1 MSFIIANGHL
11 KPQMLQF
18 NINIIN
24 TVNKKKQY
32 QHSGSYLPWYGVSMP
47 YLWAGLSVLSQF
59 LKKNVSL
66 DCINHFGERRSV
78 SLTFFTLGVVP
89 LIDQSIDWLRNCM
102 LIKGCWQQIRHRMTR
117 KLDVSQWDGL
127 SYQEC
132 RRRSLHHCNR
142 ISYQTLALALKKKRL
157 TIKFLFSWQIGTLFH
172 IYNRVFA
179 NQVEE
184 VDKYLYSKLTSLCTL
199 TLTVYVFLSQSFFLE
214 PHIQMMLRLKL

>member
-11 KPQMLQF
+11 KIQMLQF

-32 QHSGSYLPWYGVSMP
+32 QHSGVISLDTESLCPIYELDCQFSP
-47 YLWAGLSVLSQF
+47 QF

-102 LIKGCWQQIRHRMTR
+102 LIEGCWQQIRHRMTR

>member
-1 MSFIIANGHL
+1 MSWTVSSLTVL
-11 KPQMLQF
+11 KKECQPWLHQSLWWKKISALDIF
-18 NINIIN
+18 HSRCGPIDRSIN
-24 TVNKKKQY
+24 TV
-32 QHSGSYLPWYGVSMP
+32 
-47 YLWAGLSVLSQF
+47 
-59 LKKNVSL
+59 
-66 DCINHFGERRSV
+66 
-78 SLTFFTLGVVP
+78 
-89 LIDQSIDWLRNCM
+89 DWLRNCM
-102 LIKGCWQQIRHRMTR
+102 LIEGCWQQIRHRMTK

-157 TIKFLFSWQIGTLFH
+157 TINFLFSWQIGTLFH

>member
-1 MSFIIANGHL
+1 
-11 KPQMLQF
+11 MLQF

-24 TVNKKKQY
+24 TVIKKKQY
-32 QHSGSYLPWYGVSMP
+32 QHSGVISLDTESLCPIYELDCQFSP
-47 YLWAGLSVLSQF
+47 QF

-102 LIKGCWQQIRHRMTR
+102 LIEGCWQQIRHRMTR

-142 ISYQTLALALKKKRL
+142 ISYQTLALALKKKIL

>member
-1 MSFIIANGHL
+1 MSFIIVNGHL
-11 KPQMLQF
+11 KIQMLQF

-78 SLTFFTLGVVP
+78 SLTFFTLCVVP

-102 LIKGCWQQIRHRMTR
+102 LIEGCWQQIRHRMTR

-142 ISYQTLALALKKKRL
+142 ISYQTLALAFNCLCFSFSK
-157 TIKFLFSWQIGTLFH
+157 LFSGASHSNDAKAKVDSEKTGDV
-172 IYNRVFA
+172 NR
-179 NQVEE
+179 
-184 VDKYLYSKLTSLCTL
+184 
-199 TLTVYVFLSQSFFLE
+199 
-214 PHIQMMLRLKL
+214 

>member
-1 MSFIIANGHL
+1 MS
-11 KPQMLQF
+11 
-18 NINIIN
+18 
-24 TVNKKKQY
+24 
-32 QHSGSYLPWYGVSMP
+32 
-47 YLWAGLSVLSQF
+47 AG
-59 LKKNVSL
+59 L

-102 LIKGCWQQIRHRMTR
+102 LIEGCWQQIRHRMTR